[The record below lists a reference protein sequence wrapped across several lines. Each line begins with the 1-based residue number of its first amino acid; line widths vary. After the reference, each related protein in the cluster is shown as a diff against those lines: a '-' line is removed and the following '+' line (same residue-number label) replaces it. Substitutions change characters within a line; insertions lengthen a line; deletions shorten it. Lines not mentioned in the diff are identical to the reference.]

1 MKGCIKST
9 PGQRV
14 LAAEDRVSMMEE
26 QQEAS
31 VAGTVCEGREGETG
45 QRSKS
50 MGGKLVGPCDHG
62 DDCGFSLE

>member
-1 MKGCIKST
+1 M
-9 PGQRV
+9 
-14 LAAEDRVSMMEE
+14 AEDGVSMMEE

-31 VAGTVCEGREGETG
+31 VAGTESVRGERRRQVREV
-45 QRSKS
+45 